1 MNPNIPASIASP
13 TPSSEPPSSPLVD
26 EDDPA
31 NSYYNPADPCDLSAT
46 QLKPHQVEG
55 IRWLTN
61 RRRGILADDMGL
73 GKTLQLVITVCYLLR
88 KRRQELLDKSS
99 LSCSENSRNLDHGEP
114 PERNHVPQD
123 ELNGFKKHK
132 RCRPG
137 QGAKDYLES
146 PGKAGV
152 EEGLRSAAP
161 DPGSPKALIL
171 APKSLVAHWRD
182 EFHQHV
188 HPEYRPTIGTQY
200 HQIGKCDVL
209 ILNYEQYRLHRFRHG
224 RGSLKVP
231 LAQVDFEVV
240 VLDEAHMI
248 RNSSNQCCSSVLSIE
263 ARHRYCLT
271 GTPINNSLDDLLTLC
286 RFMRVPPYHKA
297 EWWNKNRH
305 DERAMRIW
313 RSQFFLRREKSIL
326 QLCPATEETL
336 HIPFSEDE
344 RRVYEE
350 VLRGLVQQYDVCV
363 QRHQHTSTP
372 PPALPGAR
380 RKRPAAKPG
389 LEREP
394 LNSSQ
399 LSHLLVLTLRLRQW
413 CNHPRLA
420 IPESKIP
427 SCKTLRLKEELEQM
441 VQRACASR
449 KRNRS
454 GQLRLQPEDLD
465 RLPKTVIFSQWSQY
479 LDIVEEEVLKP
490 LGLPFLR
497 LDGKL
502 TMEQRGSV
510 VRQFQHRDAKEK
522 HRACQNTNAEEATIA
537 PTPGASPGSP
547 PIFLATTKAGGLG
560 LNLTNASQVF
570 LMDYWFNPFVD
581 LQAVN
586 RVHRIG
592 QSQPVRVVRFEVAD
606 TLETQIRKLQV
617 HKERQAA
624 EILATDRSQ
633 TNDLEPGGSSETFTR
648 GSLSLLQLGRLL
660 GKTVG

>member
-1 MNPNIPASIASP
+1 MM
-13 TPSSEPPSSPLVD
+13 D

-31 NSYYNPADPCDLSAT
+31 NAYFNPNDPCDLSAT

-55 IRWLTN
+55 VRWLTS

-73 GKTLQLVITVCYLLR
+73 GKTLQLVITVCFLLR
-88 KRRQELLDKSS
+88 KRRQELLEKSS
-99 LSCSENSRNLDHGEP
+99 AFCGKDSGNAGPGASQPGDHGRLQET
-114 PERNHVPQD
+114 D
-123 ELNGFKKHK
+123 GLNRAN
-132 RCRPG
+132 RCGSGDR
-137 QGAKDYLES
+137 AKDYPAHPKGTGVGEGSCS
-146 PGKAGV
+146 P
-152 EEGLRSAAP
+152 AP
-161 DPGSPKALIL
+161 LPGSPKALIL

-188 HPEYRPTIGTQY
+188 HPEYRPSIGTQY
-200 HQIGKCDVL
+200 HQLGKCDVL

-231 LAQVDFEVV
+231 LAQMNFEVV

-363 QRHQHTSTP
+363 QRHQQAATP
-372 PPALPGAR
+372 SSAFPGTRRKPPAG
-380 RKRPAAKPG
+380 KTG
-389 LEREP
+389 FQREP

-420 IPESKIP
+420 IPDSKIP
-427 SCKTLRLKEELEQM
+427 SSKTLRLKEELEQM

-479 LDIVEEEVLKP
+479 LDIVEQEVLKP

-510 VRQFQHRDAKEK
+510 VRQFQHRDATEK
-522 HRACQNTNAEEATIA
+522 QGECQSAHGEPASTASTL
-537 PTPGASPGSP
+537 GASPGGP

-633 TNDLEPGGSSETFTR
+633 AGDPEPGGSSETFTR